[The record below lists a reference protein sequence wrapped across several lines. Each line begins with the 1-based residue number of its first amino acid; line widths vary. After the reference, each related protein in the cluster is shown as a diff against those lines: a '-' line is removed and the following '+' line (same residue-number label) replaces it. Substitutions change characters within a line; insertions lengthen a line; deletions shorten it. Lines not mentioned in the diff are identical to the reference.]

1 MGCYIADKGYPV
13 RPKLYE
19 RHRISHGGFKRAVN
33 FTEELL
39 MINSEGFFKV
49 LISNYY

>member
-19 RHRISHGGFKRAVN
+19 GHRISHGGFKTA

-39 MINSEGFFKV
+39 MINSEGCFKVPV
-49 LISNYY
+49 LISNCY

>member
-1 MGCYIADKGYPV
+1 MGCYIADKGYPI

-19 RHRISHGGFKRAVN
+19 RHRISHGGFKRA
-33 FTEELL
+33 FIEELL
-39 MINSEGFFKV
+39 MINSEGCFKV

>member
-1 MGCYIADKGYPV
+1 MGCYIAAKGYLV
-13 RPKLYE
+13 RPKVFE
-19 RHRISHGGFKRAVN
+19 RHRISHGGLIKRA

-39 MINSEGFFKV
+39 MMNSEGCFKV